1 MTNESNEPGGLQAA
15 GAILA
20 GIVSA
25 CGTTT
30 TTRTTPVPATSA
42 HTTVPVT
49 GSATPTTPTPAPAPA
64 PAQTVGPG
72 QSASIVMKVTSDVG
86 TTPGTTA

>member
-1 MTNESNEPGGLQAA
+1 MIKPGFTVTAA

-25 CGTTT
+25 CGTTA

-49 GSATPTTPTPAPAPA
+49 GSATPTTPAPAPA
-64 PAQTVGPG
+64 PTVGPG